1 MTPQIAAAVASC
13 CPEIL
18 LWGEGPNGAP
28 VEAAFDGY
36 SAQAAAWTLADG
48 ALVGS
53 PVQWIIAGPGGPAIL
68 GWGFVLD
75 GQLLTGRFG
84 EAYTPSAGDVIE
96 VVPRIDVEVA
106 AGPDSVR

>member
-1 MTPQIAAAVASC
+1 MNPRLAAAISEC

-18 LWGEGPNGAP
+18 LWGEVDGRP

-36 SAQAAAWTLADG
+36 SAQATAWTTQGD

-53 PVQWIIAGPGGPAIL
+53 PVQWIVAGPGGPPIA

-75 GQLLTGRFG
+75 GELVTGRFG
-84 EAYTPSAGDVIE
+84 EVYVPSAGDVIE